1 MNSIV
6 FILLIGVVVY
16 SKGDKIIG
24 GHECQPHS
32 QPWQA
37 RLDDGY
43 GLCGGSLIHESWV
56 VSAAH
61 CKSSSI
67 IVHLGKHDLFV
78 VEDTA
83 QEIQAEKVISHP
95 KYNNREHNNDIMLI
109 KLKEPAVINNNVK
122 PVPLPTNCSHAG
134 EQCLVSGW
142 GVTGDSISSTLQCL
156 ELPILSK
163 ADCKSAYGGV
173 ITKKM
178 FCAGFM
184 DGGKDSCQGDS
195 GGPVVCNGTLKGIV
209 SFGIGCAEPGF
220 PGVYVEVCRYINWI
234 NYIIANN

>member
-6 FILLIGVVVY
+6 FILLIGVVVH

-109 KLKEPAVINNNVK
+109 KLREPAVINNNVK

-163 ADCKSAYGGV
+163 ADCKSAYGRV